1 MTKKK
6 LFQRRREEEAEQWQ
20 LAFADMVIQL
30 MCFFVLIAAVSTVD
44 VEQYKT
50 IAQSLGK
57 ALGTDMKGLQ
67 QKEKDLQDIKK
78 ELETVIVSQ
87 QDAMALEVRT
97 NGVAI
102 QLKEGVFFDLGKADL
117 MENAFAIL
125 KSVAPTIMNM
135 KYRITIEGHTDN
147 IPMQSAQFPSNW
159 ELSAARASAVAR
171 FLIEQGFPKEKIQ
184 VLGLADTK
192 PLVPNTDNNSQPI
205 PANQAKNR
213 RVVILISQ

>member
-1 MTKKK
+1 MTRKK

-57 ALGTDMKGLQ
+57 ALGTDIKGLQ

-78 ELETVIVSQ
+78 ELETVIVSR
-87 QDAMALEVRT
+87 QDAMALEVRP

-147 IPMQSAQFPSNW
+147 IPIQSAQFPSNW
-159 ELSAARASAVAR
+159 ELSAVRASAVAR

-184 VLGLADTK
+184 VLGLADTR
-192 PLVPNTDNNSQPI
+192 PLMPNTDNNSQPI
-205 PANQAKNR
+205 SANQAKNR

>member
-57 ALGTDMKGLQ
+57 ALGTDIKGLQ

-78 ELETVIVSQ
+78 ELETVVGSQ
-87 QDAMALEVRT
+87 QDAMAFEVRA

-102 QLKEGVFFDLGKADL
+102 QLKEGVFFSLGKADL
-117 MENAFAIL
+117 MEDAFSIL
-125 KSVAPTIMNM
+125 KSVTPSLMNM

-192 PLVPNTDNNSQPI
+192 PLVPNTDNSSQPI
-205 PANQAKNR
+205 PENQAKNR